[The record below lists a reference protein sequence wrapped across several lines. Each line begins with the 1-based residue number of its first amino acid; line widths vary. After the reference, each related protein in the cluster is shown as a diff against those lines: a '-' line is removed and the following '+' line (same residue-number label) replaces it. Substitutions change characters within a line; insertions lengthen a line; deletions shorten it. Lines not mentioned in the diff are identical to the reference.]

1 MVILGKECKCIRQ
14 APKQAIQWALEYHIS
29 NLAREVDQKTDLVRL
44 AKEEFREITGFDP
57 QAYVM
62 EHAIERLN
70 KELDFYKELREEII
84 KLPNC
89 VQPAFEVMG

>member
-1 MVILGKECKCIRQ
+1 MVILGEECKCLRK

-29 NLAREVDQKTDLVRL
+29 NLVREVDQKTDLVRL
-44 AKEEFREITGFDP
+44 AKAEFREITGFDP
-57 QAYVM
+57 KAYVM
-62 EHAIERLN
+62 EHAIERLK

-89 VQPAFEVMG
+89 IESAFEVR